1 MACIQR
7 GHTLPAVR
15 RIDLIN
21 TAYLNFETLS
31 FEKNKTFES
40 CPDSR
45 GTQHREY
52 KGSSKS
58 TSFSSLIR
66 SKVTGIVEKWAS

>member
-31 FEKNKTFES
+31 FEKIKLLSHAPTVEGHNTENTKDR
-40 CPDSR
+40 PNLL
-45 GTQHREY
+45 H
-52 KGSSKS
+52 
-58 TSFSSLIR
+58 SL
-66 SKVTGIVEKWAS
+66 V